1 MKFKSLIP
9 LIPACI
15 ILASMFV
22 SHSCANTTSAPTGG
36 PKDTIP
42 PTLIA
47 VYPLPGQLNVP
58 QQRIEI
64 VFKFNEYV
72 QVKDQK
78 SITISPPLEK
88 PFKTRI
94 SGKSVIVYFDE
105 DLLPNTTYTVDI
117 TGAIVDV
124 NENNP
129 FAGYALTFSTG
140 ERVDSMYVTG
150 LVQDCVTLK
159 PAKGATVMLYKDQA
173 DSAVYLHRPDA
184 AVKADDWGFFCLRNI
199 QDTVFRMYAI
209 IDDNGNNMY
218 DPETDKIAFVDS
230 VIIPKNKVDKDIY
243 ELYKFD
249 MLDTLSCLKR
259 KTEYELNLFK
269 GNPGKQM
276 IVNKV
281 RVDDRTSYI
290 TFMSPEPQIR
300 KVYFKGIKAKNV
312 IAQFNPE
319 KDSLVFWI
327 NDRKALPDTLKL
339 TVDYMKS
346 DSTGKLSRTKEK
358 IKLAKPQETKL
369 PGKSYRKDIK
379 HEDTIAVYKVDYK
392 AETFEQ
398 DGISIAFNYPL
409 IKEAFDSLKYEVT
422 NVRQKR
428 EKGKYSIERDT
439 NDIRIV
445 KIRHIG
451 KILPGYEYKLT
462 VPERKF
468 CDINGYYNDSTV
480 VSIKLPDDDK
490 LSILTLNVTGIV
502 KGGPKYII
510 DLMDEKRS
518 GVLRRYIID
527 ANAVLAFPFLKEGNY
542 SIRVACD
549 ANRNNRVDTGDLLKH
564 RQPEKVRFYKLKD
577 DSFLLAIPAASEIS
591 QDIDIMEMF
600 K

>member
-1 MKFKSLIP
+1 MNLKSLIP
-9 LIPACI
+9 LVPAGI

-22 SHSCANTTSAPTGG
+22 SHSCANTTTAPTGG

-42 PTLIA
+42 PVLVA
-47 VYPLPGQLNVP
+47 VYPLPGQMNIP
-58 QQRIEI
+58 QHRTEI
-64 VFKFNEYV
+64 VFKFNEFV

-78 SITISPPLEK
+78 SISFSPPLEK

-105 DLLPNTTYTVDI
+105 DLLPNTTYTIDI

-129 FAGYALTFSTG
+129 FPGYALTFSTG
-140 ERVDSMYVTG
+140 EKIDSMYVTG

-184 AVKADDWGFFCLRNI
+184 AIKADDWGFFCLRNI

-209 IDDNGNNMY
+209 IDENGNNMY
-218 DPETDKIAFVDS
+218 DPETEKIAFLDS
-230 VIIPKNKVDKDIY
+230 AVTPRNRVAKDIY

-281 RVDDRTSYI
+281 RVDERTSYI
-290 TFMSPEPQIR
+290 TFMSPDPQIR
-300 KVYFKGIKAKNV
+300 KLYFKGVKAKDV

-327 NDRKALPDTLKL
+327 NERRAQPDTLKL
-339 TVDYMKS
+339 TVDYMKT
-346 DSTGKLSRTKEK
+346 DSTGKLTRFKEK
-358 IKLAKPQETKL
+358 IKLVRPKENKL
-369 PGKSYRKDIK
+369 PAKSYRKDIK
-379 HEDTIAVYKVDYK
+379 HEDTIAVYKMDYK

-398 DGISIAFNYPL
+398 NGISISFNYPL
-409 IKEAFDSLKYEVT
+409 IEEAFDSLKYEVT

-428 EKGKYSIERDT
+428 EKGKYSVERDT
-439 NDIRIV
+439 NDIRTV
-445 KIRHIG
+445 RIRHIG

-462 VPERKF
+462 VPERRF
-468 CDINGYYNDSTV
+468 RDINGYYNDSTV

-490 LSILTLNVTGIV
+490 LSTLTLNVTGV
-502 KGGPKYII
+502 EKGGPQYII
-510 DLMDEKRS
+510 DLMDEKRANI
-518 GVLRRYIID
+518 LRRYTINTD
-527 ANAVLAFPFLKEGNY
+527 ATLLFPYLKDGNY
-542 SIRVACD
+542 CIRVACD
-549 ANRNNRVDTGDLLKH
+549 ANRNNIVDTGDLLKH
-564 RQPEKVRFYKLKD
+564 LQPEIVRFYKLKD
-577 DSFLLAIPAASEIS
+577 NDFLLAIPSSSEIS
-591 QDIDIMEMF
+591 QDINIKEMF